1 MDINF
6 FLSSKKK
13 LQNILSYLNEI
24 KLSYCEI
31 QIESCQDISSEY
43 ISSEYIIDQIHEY
56 EKKITELELSIEHLN
71 QIIYTNCEHTFVED
85 VFDITPDKSLNI
97 TYCTI
102 CEYTKEC

>member
-31 QIESCQDISSEY
+31 QIESCHDISSEY
-43 ISSEYIIDQIHEY
+43 IAEQINEY
-56 EKKITELELSIEHLN
+56 EKKINEVEISIEHLN
-71 QIIYTNCEHTFVED
+71 QIICSNCQHTFVED
-85 VFDITPDKSLNI
+85 VIDITPDRSQNI

-102 CEYTKEC
+102 CEYTK